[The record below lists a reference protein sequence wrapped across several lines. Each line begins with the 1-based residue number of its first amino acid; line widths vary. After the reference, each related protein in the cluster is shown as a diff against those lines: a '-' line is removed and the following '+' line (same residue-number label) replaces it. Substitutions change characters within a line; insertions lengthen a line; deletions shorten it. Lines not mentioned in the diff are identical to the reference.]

1 MRRATFLEA
10 GSSHPATAGGLG
22 AWGALFV
29 MTAIS
34 CALGV
39 AAPLLLP
46 RSLTHWAGAAL
57 FLLFG
62 VQLLWKAYSM
72 PAGEGADEMAEVEA
86 SREPLR
92 RPVPHPQTDS

>member
-1 MRRATFLEA
+1 MFV
-10 GSSHPATAGGLG
+10 G
-22 AWGALFV
+22 AFGALFV

-62 VQLLWKAYSM
+62 VQLLWKAYRRAHKAAAHKAAAHI
-72 PAGEGADEMAEVEA
+72 AGHSPHSQPCDSFFCV
-86 SREPLR
+86 PL
-92 RPVPHPQTDS
+92 P